1 MRDMPFKQFVNRRK
15 HFKRCGKVEAAS
27 MNKNKV
33 RFRKT
38 KWADNV
44 FSSKIHL
51 CQLSL
56 FYKRFLADF
65 QRQKRVT
72 LSLLKLF
79 EDSYGFQTFFK
90 VERASKTVRESSLSG
105 WSSKQITFY
114 KTETPTITFFSQSTL
129 STWHPV

>member
-1 MRDMPFKQFVNRRK
+1 MRDMPFKQLVNRRK
-15 HFKRCGKVEAAS
+15 LFKRCGKVEAAS

-38 KWADNV
+38 KWAYNV
-44 FSSKIHL
+44 FSSKIDF

-72 LSLLKLF
+72 LSLSKLF
-79 EDSYGFQTFFK
+79 EDSYGFQTFSK

-114 KTETPTITFFSQSTL
+114 KTETPTITFFSESTL
-129 STWHPV
+129 ST